1 MTRCGR
7 ILRPLR
13 TTMKRG
19 TPWAR
24 FPAILATSLK
34 SAPAGAVLKPGTR
47 PSVRIIGR
55 GPLRII
61 VPFSDAVAR
70 AFVATGWTPLAIS
83 RPIVGR
89 LILLIFSPTDYEV
102 VDHDVDEGSRIGDA
116 QDHRESG
123 VKPIIFRDKLHDA
136 RCFSGL

>member
-1 MTRCGR
+1 MWADIETTANDDEEGNALGPLPRHFGDFLEIGARGR
-7 ILRPLR
+7 Q
-13 TTMKRG
+13 
-19 TPWAR
+19 
-24 FPAILATSLK
+24 LK
-34 SAPAGAVLKPGTR
+34 AGTR